1 MKNME
6 FVVNFSTPI
15 IVKEEEFLGQ
25 LSNIEFELYEEGKLN
40 DDIINERVRQIA
52 LKDLDEVL
60 ETISLEE
67 FTSTIKKQKSSK

>member
-1 MKNME
+1 ME

>member
-40 DDIINERVRQIA
+40 DDIINERVIQIA

-60 ETISLEE
+60 
-67 FTSTIKKQKSSK
+67 